1 MIRTEFAV
9 GEYYHIFNRG
19 VDKRNIFSDKYDLE
33 RFFQSMSAFNSPDP
47 IGSIYEKAFSD
58 KLPFG
63 SSTSKSEMLVNFVC
77 FCLNPNHYHFILEP
91 LIDNGIEKF
100 MHRIGTGY
108 TMYFNEKYKR
118 SGSLFQGRYKAIPI
132 DSNEYLLH
140 LNAYINLNDKI
151 HQFGGSTS
159 KFKKSSWEEYINKT
173 CEKQFCKKDIILE
186 QFKNRTE
193 YKYFA
198 LEAAKVAKRNKDM
211 KKLLLE

>member
-19 VDKRNIFSDKYDLE
+19 VDKRNIFSDKYDLG

-47 IGSIYEKAFSD
+47 IGSIYEKAFLD
-58 KLPFG
+58 KLFG
-63 SSTSKSEMLVNFVC
+63 GSTSKSGALVNFVC

-91 LIDNGIEKF
+91 LIDGGVEKF

-108 TMYFNEKYKR
+108 TMYFNEKYER
-118 SGSLFQGRYKAIPI
+118 SGSLFQGRYKAIHI

-140 LNAYINLNDKI
+140 LSTYVNLNDKI
-151 HQFGGSTS
+151 HKFGGSTS
-159 KFKKSSWEEYINKT
+159 KFTRSSWEEYISET
-173 CEKQFCKKDIILE
+173 SEEQFCKKDIILE
-186 QFKNRTE
+186 QFKNRAE

-198 LEAAKVAKRNKDM
+198 LEAAQMAGENKDIE
-211 KKLLLE
+211 KLLLE